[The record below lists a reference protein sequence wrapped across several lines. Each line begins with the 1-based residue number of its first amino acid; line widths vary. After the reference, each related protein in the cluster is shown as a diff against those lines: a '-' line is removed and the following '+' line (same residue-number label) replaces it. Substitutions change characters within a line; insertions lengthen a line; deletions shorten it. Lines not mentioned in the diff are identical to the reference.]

1 VLPAYDFP
9 WNPGVFPSEKI
20 LLLNKWI
27 KQYASEND
35 FYYIEYYASMVD
47 ERKGLKAE
55 FSEDGVHPN
64 EIGYKVME
72 QLAEIEI
79 AKALKK

>member
-1 VLPAYDFP
+1 
-9 WNPGVFPSEKI
+9 
-20 LLLNKWI
+20 
-27 KQYASEND
+27 
-35 FYYIEYYASMVD
+35 MVD
-47 ERKGLKAE
+47 ERNGLKAE

-64 EIGYKVME
+64 EKGYKVME